1 MAAFTKYEGPAKI
14 QINGRTIA
22 EATSSTM
29 RASSGG
35 KPVFTMIK
43 GLAGPSNGPESG
55 ECEIE
60 SAVPKAGL
68 DLDFIGILKRKEEV
82 EIVVRSHGKVISVPA
97 WCDSWELRNS
107 VDGAASFRTSWIT
120 GPATVR

>member
-1 MAAFTKYEGPAKI
+1 MAFTKYEGPAKI
-14 QINGRTIA
+14 QIDGRTIA
-22 EATSSTM
+22 EATSSTL
-29 RASSGG
+29 RGDSGG

-60 SAVPKAGL
+60 CAVPKAGH
-68 DLDFIGILKRKEEV
+68 DVDFVRICKEKREV
-82 EIVVRSHGKVISVPA
+82 EIVVRSHGQVISAPA
-97 WCDSWELRNS
+97 WCQNWELRNS

-120 GPATVR
+120 GPVTVS